1 MKSKAYNTCKK
12 FFSVLLVLCM
22 LASLSPIQSRAES
35 KDATAFG
42 KVFKDYEGSSSF
54 LTGAYETSSIQI
66 DQFNIDDL
74 NAVSLTGSISYD
86 GQSFDL
92 QVDGTLYKGML
103 DTKDAVYG
111 NTVDASGNF
120 EVLYLAIKENP
131 KASDLIVDNSL
142 TNSNILFL
150 YTINKQNNDLILF
163 ELNLGKIYDAPIA
176 YSVPAKTEDPLIEQW
191 WIKVVTPVIGDGEMS
206 DSRELESSNKSTAA
220 AVSTTVVTQPKTFTY
235 VLNTDNTYKYYIKL
249 TARAATTSHGG
260 VAQVTDTASL
270 TVEDQY
276 VEHNGVYL
284 GDFYHLLVTNPSV
297 RVAVG
302 TVVGLKVHG
311 INSDWIQQANWS
323 MNTTYTTG
331 GLQFSLKEL
340 SWSAGIG
347 DFVLTERKTVQYN
360 NYLFNTTSSTYKGV
374 EFNYPYAIQQKGQNC
389 NLGILKNNQ
398 GSSNQTRTVQYIWSF
413 NIAYVNTVTPVLTN
427 QTINLFAYYVN

>member
-12 FFSVLLVLCM
+12 FFSVLLVLSM

-35 KDATAFG
+35 NDDTAFG

-92 QVDGTLYKGML
+92 QVDGNLYKGML

-111 NTVDASGNF
+111 NAVDVNGNF

-131 KASDLIVDNSL
+131 EASDLIVDNSL
-142 TNSNILFL
+142 TNRNVLFL

-163 ELNLGKIYDAPIA
+163 EINLGKIYNTPIA

-260 VAQVTDTASL
+260 VTQVTDTASL

-284 GDFYHLLVTNPSV
+284 GDFYHLLVTNPTV
-297 RVAVG
+297 EVAIVDG
-302 TVVGLKVHG
+302 NMQGNIK
-311 INSDWIQQANWS
+311 DWIQQANWS
-323 MNTTYTTG
+323 MNTTYTSG
-331 GLQFSLKEL
+331 GLQFQLREL
-340 SWSAGIG
+340 SWNVGLLNFDYTLRS
-347 DFVLTERKTVQYN
+347 TVQYN
-360 NYLFNTTSSTYKGV
+360 NSLFNTTSSMYKGV
-374 EFNYPYAIQQKGQNC
+374 KINYPYAIQQQGQNC

-398 GSSNQTRTVQYIWSF
+398 GSSNQIRVARYFWTF

-427 QTINLFAYYVN
+427 QQINVFAYYVD